1 MPVGVLLNLNE
12 MVTQVKFVQIP
23 LFQLQSQLL
32 AAEKRPK
39 YMETRD
45 LSYFKEMMLIA
56 LDEVGTSITIFNKR
70 QFNFFI
76 LIN

>member
-56 LDEVGTSITIFNKR
+56 LDEVGTSITIFN
-70 QFNFFI
+70 
-76 LIN
+76 